1 MMVWNVPDHMSHGSY
16 KGRSGLLGAD
26 TSCASR
32 RGGSGPAKGVRPIM
46 PVESEDVLERIRKE
60 LISIREQGNKITE
73 RDLLR
78 LSALTGIDYST
89 ILRIEQEIPRR

>member
-1 MMVWNVPDHMSHGSY
+1 
-16 KGRSGLLGAD
+16 
-26 TSCASR
+26 
-32 RGGSGPAKGVRPIM
+32 M
-46 PVESEDVLERIRKE
+46 PVESEEVFERIRKE
-60 LISIREQGNKITE
+60 LISIREHGNKVTE